1 MSEKNI
7 VVLSTASSL
16 QEAEKIAKVLLDAR
30 KAACV
35 NIVPRILSRYWWQ
48 GKIEHDE
55 ETLLIIKTKTGA
67 LDEITTLIKQNHSYD
82 TPEVIA
88 LPITGGSE
96 HYLEW
101 LDTEVE

>member
-16 QEAEKIAKVLLDAR
+16 QEAEKIARAVLDAR

-35 NIVPRILSRYWWQ
+35 NIVPKILSRYWWQ

-55 ETLLIIKTKTGA
+55 ETLLIIKTKAGA
-67 LDEITTLIKQNHSYD
+67 LDKITTLIKQNHSYD

-96 HYLEW
+96 RYLEW

>member
-1 MSEKNI
+1 MSEENI

-16 QEAEKIAKVLLDAR
+16 EEAEKITKALLEAR

-35 NIVPRILSRYWWQ
+35 NIVPKILSRYWWQ

-55 ETLLIIKTKTGA
+55 EILLIIKTKTGA

-96 HYLEW
+96 RYLEW
-101 LDTEVE
+101 LDKEVK

>member
-1 MSEKNI
+1 M
-7 VVLSTASSL
+7 STASSL
-16 QEAEKIAKVLLDAR
+16 QEAEKIAAALLDAR

-35 NIVPRILSRYWWQ
+35 NIVPKILSRYWWQ

-55 ETLLIIKTKTGA
+55 ETLLIIKTKSSV

-88 LPITGGSE
+88 LPITGGNK

-101 LDTEVE
+101 LDAEVS